1 MDAGTD
7 HGVPERAAHG
17 QARVPSAG
25 AITRAGLLG
34 VTRHPGD
41 HPLSSRVLLQSQGGE
56 QMDSAPGL
64 HSRRRVLPGLC

>member
-7 HGVPERAAHG
+7 HGMPERATHG

-41 HPLSSRVLLQSQGGE
+41 HPLASPVLLQSQGGE
-56 QMDSAPGL
+56 QMDSAQGL
-64 HSRRRVLPGLC
+64 HPEHRVLPGLR